1 MRNIVENVINGAAI
15 YLMGR
20 DIIESNSANN
30 VWKNLYEA
38 KSEEVTNLKNEML
51 QSKYLLIEN
60 HNAIMSFM
68 QQNQAQEE
76 ENYGLK
82 LALRRLSDEVEAL
95 GLQVSDDYTIIVPQ
109 DDLEGLLDE
118 DEDALEEEAG
128 E

>member
-20 DIIESNSANN
+20 DIIESTSANN

-38 KSEEVTNLKNEML
+38 KSEEVVNLKNEML
-51 QSKYLLIEN
+51 QSKSLLIEN
-60 HNAIMSFM
+60 HNAIMSLM

-118 DEDALEEEAG
+118 DEDALEEEDS
-128 E
+128 